1 MSAGQPGK
9 GTEGTEAA
17 VRAGGPPR
25 HVGQPVS
32 GGEGDQTVF
41 TELLRRECR
50 QSREKCYKY
59 DPCHQAGGREQ
70 H

>member
-32 GGEGDQTVF
+32 GGEGEKTVF
-41 TELLRRECR
+41 MELLRNALVL
-50 QSREKCYKY
+50 SS
-59 DPCHQAGGREQ
+59 PCLKSKI
-70 H
+70 

>member
-9 GTEGTEAA
+9 GIEGTEAA

-32 GGEGDQTVF
+32 GGEGEKIVC
-41 TELLRRECR
+41 TELLRECR
-50 QSREKCYKY
+50 VSREM
-59 DPCHQAGGREQ
+59 
-70 H
+70 